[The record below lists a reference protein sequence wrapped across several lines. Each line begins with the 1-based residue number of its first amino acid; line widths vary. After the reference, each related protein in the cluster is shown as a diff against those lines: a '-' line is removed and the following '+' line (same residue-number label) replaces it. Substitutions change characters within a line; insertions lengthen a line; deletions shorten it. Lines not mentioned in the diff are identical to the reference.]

1 MEGARELIDAIRAG
15 DAERVR
21 ALLASD
27 PSVAAARDED
37 GISAVLSAQ
46 YRFRGDLVD
55 LLLAAEPE
63 LDVFEAAALGRAER
77 VAELLDSGPSLVGGW
92 SADGYTAL
100 HLAAFFGHR
109 ETAALLI
116 RRGAEIDVPA
126 TNAMRVT
133 PLHSAAAGRRF
144 DVAKLLVETGADV
157 DARQAG
163 GWTPLHSAAQNG
175 DSEFVRLLLDH
186 GADPLVENDE
196 GRSPLDLAKSA
207 EVIALLE
214 DRAIPEP

>member
-1 MEGARELIDAIRAG
+1 MSGAELIEAIASG

-21 ALLASD
+21 ALVAAD
-27 PSVAAARDED
+27 PALAAARDAD
-37 GISAVLSAQ
+37 GVSAVLNAR

-63 LDVFEAAALGRAER
+63 LDVFDAAALGRGDR
-77 VAELLDSGPSLVGGW
+77 VADLLDADPSLVRARSG
-92 SADGYTAL
+92 DGYTAL
-100 HLAAFFGHR
+100 HLAAFFGNA
-109 ETAALLI
+109 ETATLLI
-116 RRGAEIDVPA
+116 GRGAEIDVPA
-126 TNAMRVT
+126 ANPMRVT
-133 PLHSAAAGRRF
+133 PLHSAAAGRRLE
-144 DVAKLLVETGADV
+144 VARLLVEAGADV

-175 DSEFVRLLLDH
+175 DAALVEMLLER
-186 GADPLVENDE
+186 GADPTAENDE

-207 EVIALLE
+207 EVVALLE